1 MVVSDPASEVLATLE
16 RVTSRPA
23 ELEVISVPPTQS
35 FRWVQHDY
43 PTDVAR
49 WNRHPEYELHLIR
62 SSHGSFIIGDQI
74 GRFGPGHV
82 AMVGSGVPHDWMS
95 DLDPGEVLVNRDVV
109 IQLHPDWLHQS
120 IEVIPELQEVAGLL
134 ELSQRGIEFLG
145 ETGRR
150 AAELIEE
157 VGRCTGT
164 ARIGALYTLLAFLA
178 HAPESES
185 PCINSTWIADSTSRE
200 SVAAVETGLAYILED
215 LRGHITAQRAAE
227 LAYLSQ
233 PSFSK
238 HFKRASGLSFTE
250 MVRRL
255 RIAQACRLLVST
267 DLKVARICEEVG
279 YTNLSNFN
287 RQFLAEMGVTPREYR
302 RREQRMPPSRP
313 PGRAETRPTGPR

>member
-1 MVVSDPASEVLATLE
+1 VVVSDPASDALDTLARMTAQ
-16 RVTSRPA
+16 PA
-23 ELEVISVPPTQS
+23 RLEVISVPPTQS

-62 SSHGSFIIGDQI
+62 SSHGSYIIGDQI

-82 AMVGSGVPHDWMS
+82 ALVGSGVPHDWVS
-95 DLDPGEVLVNRDVV
+95 DLDPGEVIVNRDVV
-109 IQLHPDWLHQS
+109 IQLHPDWVHES
-120 IEVIPELQEVAGLL
+120 VRVIPELLEVADLL
-134 ELSQRGIEFLG
+134 ELSQRGVEFVG

-150 AAELIEE
+150 AAQLIEA

-164 ARIGALYTLLAFLA
+164 ARVGALYTLLAFLA

-185 PCINSTWIADSTSRE
+185 PCINSTWIADSTSKE
-200 SVAAVETGLAYILED
+200 SVAAVEAGLAYILED
-215 LRGHITAQRAAE
+215 LRGPITAQRAAE
-227 LAYLSQ
+227 LAYMSQ

-255 RIAQACRLLVST
+255 RIAQACRLLLST
-267 DLKVARICEEVG
+267 DMKVSRICEEVG

-287 RQFLAEMGVTPREYR
+287 RQFLTEMGATPREYR
-302 RREQRMPPSRP
+302 RLGQHTRPSRP
-313 PGRAETRPTGPR
+313 PGRAER